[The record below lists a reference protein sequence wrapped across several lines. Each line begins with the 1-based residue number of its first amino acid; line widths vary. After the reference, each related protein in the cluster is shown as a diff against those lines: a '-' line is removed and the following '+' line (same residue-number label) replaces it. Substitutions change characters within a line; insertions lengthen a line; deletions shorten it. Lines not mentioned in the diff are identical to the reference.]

1 MSAGDRPVKGMLK
14 NNGWVV
20 SCGSVDVQK
29 GQHFLAGIAVY
40 QRVVHL
46 DVDRE
51 PATFESSMK
60 CTSHGG
66 RRRSRA

>member
-1 MSAGDRPVKGMLK
+1 MRVGGQAA
-14 NNGWVV
+14 
-20 SCGSVDVQK
+20 

-51 PATFESSMK
+51 PATFEAFDEM
-60 CTSHGG
+60 HFP
-66 RRRSRA
+66 RRTA